1 MKAINLLIIVF
12 AFVLL
17 TSAGSY
23 SQIDTSHSRE
33 KLRKVVKEKLIEKLN
48 IDETTA
54 NKFIDL
60 AAAQKK
66 EMKEYM
72 KKRNDLTE
80 YIFDNPQ
87 SSDVGTKL
95 DDLMDTENKINQSKN
110 DFYIKLKAF
119 LTPNQIAQS
128 MVFQKELMKFMR
140 KEMKRNNK
148 DDDRG
153 DDHNG
158 NHKDGNYKDD
168 KHRDDKR
175 NNEDRELF

>member
-1 MKAINLLIIVF
+1 MKAINFLMFVF
-12 AFVLL
+12 VIVLL

-23 SQIDTSHSRE
+23 SQNDTSRSKE

-48 IDETTA
+48 IDEATA
-54 NKFIDL
+54 NKFIDI
-60 AAAQKK
+60 AAAQRK

-72 KKRNDLTE
+72 KKKNELTD
-80 YIFDNPQ
+80 YIFENPQ

-95 DDLMDTENKINQSKN
+95 EDLMDTENKINQSRN
-110 DFYIKLKAF
+110 DFYTKLKAF

-158 NHKDGNYKDD
+158 NRKED

-175 NNEDRELF
+175 DNNDRELF

>member
-1 MKAINLLIIVF
+1 MKAINFLTVVF
-12 AFVLL
+12 VLVLL

-23 SQIDTSHSRE
+23 SQSDTSRSRD

-48 IDETTA
+48 IDDVTA

-60 AAAQKK
+60 AAAHRK
-66 EMKEYM
+66 EMKENM
-72 KKRNDLTE
+72 KRRNDLTE
-80 YIFDNPQ
+80 YIFENPQ

-95 DDLMDTENKINQSKN
+95 DELMDTENKINQSKN
-110 DFYIKLKAF
+110 DFYTKLKTF

-148 DDDRG
+148 GDDRG

-158 NHKDGNYKDD
+158 NRNN
-168 KHRDDKR
+168 DKR
-175 NNEDRELF
+175 KEDRHNNEDRDIF

>member
-1 MKAINLLIIVF
+1 
-12 AFVLL
+12 
-17 TSAGSY
+17 
-23 SQIDTSHSRE
+23 
-33 KLRKVVKEKLIEKLN
+33 VKEKLIEKLN

-110 DFYIKLKAF
+110 DFYTKLKAF

-158 NHKDGNYKDD
+158 NRKDD